1 MATSFS
7 LEEKRFVLAEMIK
20 CSTVDIERL
29 ARFVEVNVLDPK
41 WITMQI
47 PSGRNLEQCMQ
58 VADSLSSAPGYRSAM
73 SQNDHLTGSSM
84 NHARQMAPRMSPGGQ
99 TPGAMPTSPGLM
111 SPWQQHPDGVEDRR
125 VHALE
130 APPGDQAPKK
140 RGRPPRVDRKTAAPP
155 RLANIA
161 PKPPPLSPGPNTPR
175 TILPATPRQAEAQN
189 PQPQPSA
196 RALPPLDSPP
206 ARKKRRTATGATSVT
221 TSPPLPPASA
231 PAPAPASAPAS
242 APAPAPAP
250 APARAPTPYLP
261 LVTTPPPSLD
271 HGNRPR
277 APPETISTISRET
290 EQIQPPRPI
299 PLEPEPRHHTLMPV
313 GSAAPPSQIKA

>member
-1 MATSFS
+1 MATTFS

-29 ARFVEVNVLDPK
+29 ARFVESNVLDPK

-73 SQNDHLTGSSM
+73 SQSDHLTGNGM

-99 TPGAMPTSPGLM
+99 APGAMPTSPGLM
-111 SPWQQHPDGVEDRR
+111 SPWQHPDGAEDRR
-125 VHALE
+125 VLPQE
-130 APPGDQAPKK
+130 TPGEHTPKK

-175 TILPATPRQAEAQN
+175 TILPATSRQADTQN
-189 PQPQPSA
+189 PQPQPA
-196 RALPPLDSPP
+196 VRALPPLDSPP
-206 ARKKRRTATGATSVT
+206 AKKKRRTATGAASVSA
-221 TSPPLPPASA
+221 SPPLPPVSA
-231 PAPAPASAPAS
+231 PVPAPAPT
-242 APAPAPAP
+242 PAP

-261 LVTTPPPSLD
+261 LVTTPPPSVD
-271 HGNRPR
+271 YGNRTR
-277 APPETISTISRET
+277 APPETESKIVRET
-290 EQIQPPRPI
+290 EQMQPPRPM

>member
-1 MATSFS
+1 MATTFS

-29 ARFVEVNVLDPK
+29 ARFVESNVLDPK

-58 VADSLSSAPGYRSAM
+58 VADSLSTAPGHRSAM
-73 SQNDHLTGSSM
+73 SQNDHLTGSGM

-99 TPGAMPTSPGLM
+99 IPGAMPTSPGLM
-111 SPWQQHPDGVEDRR
+111 SPWQHPDGVEDRR
-125 VHALE
+125 ALPLE
-130 APPGDQAPKK
+130 APGDHAPKK

-175 TILPATPRQAEAQN
+175 TILPATPRQADTQN
-189 PQPQPSA
+189 PQPQPPV

-206 ARKKRRTATGATSVT
+206 ARKKRRTATGAASVS
-221 TSPPLPPASA
+221 TSPPL
-231 PAPAPASAPAS
+231 APAS
-242 APAPAPAP
+242 APAPSPAP

-261 LVTTPPPSLD
+261 LVTTPPPPSVD
-271 HGNRPR
+271 YGNRPR
-277 APPETISTISRET
+277 APPETDSTITREA

-313 GSAAPPSQIKA
+313 GSVAPPSQIKA

>member
-1 MATSFS
+1 
-7 LEEKRFVLAEMIK
+7 MIK

-29 ARFVEVNVLDPK
+29 ARFVESNVLDPK

-47 PSGRNLEQCMQ
+47 PSGRNLQQCMQ
-58 VADSLSSAPGYRSAM
+58 VVDSLSTTSGYRSAL
-73 SQNDHLTGSSM
+73 SQSDHLTSNGM
-84 NHARQMAPRMSPGGQ
+84 NHTRQMAPRMSPGGQ
-99 TPGAMPTSPGLM
+99 TSGALPTSPGLM
-111 SPWQQHPDGVEDRR
+111 SPWQHPDGAEDRR
-125 VHALE
+125 VLPLE
-130 APPGDQAPKK
+130 APGDQAPKK

-175 TILPATPRQAEAQN
+175 TILPATPRQAESQN
-189 PQPQPSA
+189 PQPQPPV
-196 RALPPLDSPP
+196 RAPPSLDSPP
-206 ARKKRRTATGATSVT
+206 ARKKRRTATSAASVS
-221 TSPPLPPASA
+221 TSPPLP
-231 PAPAPASAPAS
+231 PAS

-261 LVTTPPPSLD
+261 LVTTPPPSVD
-271 HGNRPR
+271 YGNRPR
-277 APPETISTISRET
+277 APPEADPKIVVRET
-290 EQIQPPRPI
+290 EQIQPPRPM

>member
-1 MATSFS
+1 MATTFS

-29 ARFVEVNVLDPK
+29 ARFVESNVLDPK

-58 VADSLSSAPGYRSAM
+58 VADSLSTAPGYRSAM
-73 SQNDHLTGSSM
+73 SQNDHLTGSGM
-84 NHARQMAPRMSPGGQ
+84 NHARQMASRMSPGGQ
-99 TPGAMPTSPGLM
+99 TTPGAMPPSSPGLM
-111 SPWQQHPDGVEDRR
+111 SPWQHPDGVEDRR
-125 VHALE
+125 ALPLE
-130 APPGDQAPKK
+130 APGDQAPKK

-175 TILPATPRQAEAQN
+175 TILPATPRQADSQN
-189 PQPQPSA
+189 PQPQPPV
-196 RALPPLDSPP
+196 RALPSLDSPP
-206 ARKKRRTATGATSVT
+206 ARKKRRTATGAASVS
-221 TSPPLPPASA
+221 TSPPLP
-231 PAPAPASAPAS
+231 PAS

-261 LVTTPPPSLD
+261 LVTTPPPSVD
-271 HGNRPR
+271 YGNRPR
-277 APPETISTISRET
+277 APPETDSKIVRDT
-290 EQIQPPRPI
+290 EQVQTTRPM

>member
-29 ARFVEVNVLDPK
+29 ARFVESNALDPK

-58 VADSLSSAPGYRSAM
+58 FADSLSTAPGYRSAM
-73 SQNDHLTGSSM
+73 SQNDHLTNSGM

-99 TPGAMPTSPGLM
+99 TPVAMPTSPGLM
-111 SPWQQHPDGVEDRR
+111 SPWQHPDGVEDRR
-125 VHALE
+125 VLSHE
-130 APPGDQAPKK
+130 APGDQAPKK

-175 TILPATPRQAEAQN
+175 TILPATPRQVDAQN
-189 PQPQPSA
+189 PQPPPA
-196 RALPPLDSPP
+196 VRALPPLDSPP
-206 ARKKRRTATGATSVT
+206 ARKKRRTATGAASVS

-231 PAPAPASAPAS
+231 PP
-242 APAPAPAP
+242 PAPAPAP

-261 LVTTPPPSLD
+261 PVPTPPPALD
-271 HGNRPR
+271 YGNRPR
-277 APPETISTISRET
+277 VPFETDSAMVREK

-299 PLEPEPRHHTLMPV
+299 PLEPEPRHHALMPV